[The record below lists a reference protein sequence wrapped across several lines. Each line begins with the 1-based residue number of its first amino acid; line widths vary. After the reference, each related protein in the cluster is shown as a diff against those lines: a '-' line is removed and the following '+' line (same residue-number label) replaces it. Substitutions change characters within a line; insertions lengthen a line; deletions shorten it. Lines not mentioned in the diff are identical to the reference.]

1 MRAMD
6 GESSQIIQNFLIADN
21 QGCHQARK
29 PPTQLVFTVHWD
41 ACTITFFYQQYQP
54 VLATLQTGFL
64 LFRLDASPLPD
75 PSCPWNASRV
85 RTRIGAGSPLA
96 GDWRRQVNRKT
107 ETLTFNSQTCAQCFL
122 IVPPPRVKSGGL
134 RILSTVGHCL
144 PRAPRPKW
152 RITIGAKPQS
162 QLHTHC
168 CFFSIFFMAKKYK
181 KTPQN
186 CYIYLHPDPAGNF
199 EW

>member
-1 MRAMD
+1 M
-6 GESSQIIQNFLIADN
+6 
-21 QGCHQARK
+21 
-29 PPTQLVFTVHWD
+29 
-41 ACTITFFYQQYQP
+41 
-54 VLATLQTGFL
+54 QTGFL

-85 RTRIGAGSPLA
+85 RTRIGAGSALA
-96 GDWRRQVNRKT
+96 GDWKRQVNRKT

-144 PRAPRPKW
+144 PQAPRPKW

-168 CFFSIFFMAKKYK
+168 CFFSIFFMAKNIK
-181 KTPQN
+181 KHHKTAI
-186 CYIYLHPDPAGNF
+186 YIYTLILLVILSGKGGSPIDPLFNQNSIHNI
-199 EW
+199 EYVCPQC